1 MAVAPEG
8 SDDEE
13 GEAEGRA
20 KWVPGRVLSE
30 RTHKG
35 TKQYKISLD
44 GYDSEDDAWVDCDDG
59 RVHPYEAASPASGG
73 GDAAA
78 AKEEAKR
85 EAAERDA
92 SRRFNEQR
100 KGEARSK
107 YAAAGG
113 RR

>member
-44 GYDSEDDAWVDCDDG
+44 GYDSEDDAWVDDDDP
-59 RVHPYEAASPASGG
+59 RVKPYAAPKTADEKEAAKADQAERDSARRF
-73 GDAAA
+73 AEQRRAEANKAHAA
-78 AKEEAKR
+78 AK
-85 EAAERDA
+85 
-92 SRRFNEQR
+92 
-100 KGEARSK
+100 
-107 YAAAGG
+107 G
-113 RR
+113 R